1 MTEDDKRAKLVSY
14 PPSEILNYTIED
26 LVEHSEDI
34 GFYLPYQWSKVY
46 TGEDKY
52 QGSDGIGN
60 PCPEDPLTIYWTAD
74 VNGCDDRVTYKTTL
88 GALLDDVF
96 EGHELWLENTS
107 AGIGSTS
114 VPLFT
119 NIRDALQKE
128 IDRLNVWIDN
138 AKPEEK
144 LKDE

>member
-1 MTEDDKRAKLVSY
+1 MTKDDARAKLVSY
-14 PPSEILNYTIED
+14 PSSEILNYTIED
-26 LVEHSEDI
+26 LVDDSEDI
-34 GFYLPYQWSKVY
+34 DFYLPYQWSK
-46 TGEDKY
+46 G
-52 QGSDGIGN
+52 GGDGIGN

-96 EGHELWLENTS
+96 EGYELWQEPMSVIS
-107 AGIGSTS
+107 AADAPIFVG
-114 VPLFT
+114 
-119 NIRDALQKE
+119 IRDALQKE

-144 LKDE
+144 QND

>member
-1 MTEDDKRAKLVSY
+1 MTETNPFAELVSY

-26 LVEHSEDI
+26 LVNDSEDI
-34 GFYLPYQWSKVY
+34 DFYLPYQWSN
-46 TGEDKY
+46 G
-52 QGSDGIGN
+52 GGDGIGN

-74 VNGCDDRVTYKTTL
+74 LSGGDERVTYKTTL
-88 GALLDDVF
+88 GALLDDTF
-96 EGHELWLENTS
+96 EGHELWLEDTS
-107 AGIGSTS
+107 VIGSTS

-128 IDRLNVWIDN
+128 IDRLNMWIDN

-144 LKDE
+144 SND

>member
-1 MTEDDKRAKLVSY
+1 MTEDDTRAKLVSY
-14 PPSEILNYTIED
+14 PPSEILNYTIEE
-26 LVEHSEDI
+26 LVNDSEDI
-34 GFYLPYQWSKVY
+34 DFYLPYQWSKVY
-46 TGEDKY
+46 IGEEEY
-52 QGSDGIGN
+52 RSSDGIGN

-74 VNGCDDRVTYKTTL
+74 VTGGDDRVTYKTTL

-96 EGHELWLENTS
+96 EGYELWLENKS
-107 AGIGSTS
+107 VIGSTS

-119 NIRDALQKE
+119 DIRDALQKE

-144 LKDE
+144 DNG